1 MEWSTLVDEDHEE
14 SPTAHGQSLQG
25 KMEVW
30 CIYLF
35 CTRFLSF
42 KDLVFLGLTLR
53 QNYPGCQSFVFYVLC
68 KSRGKQRQQGVTRV
82 LKRWF
87 SLAYIY
93 KFSEQLSAYDNVI

>member
-1 MEWSTLVDEDHEE
+1 MEWPTLVNEDHKE

-30 CIYLF
+30 FIYLF

-42 KDLVFLGLTLR
+42 KNIVF
-53 QNYPGCQSFVFYVLC
+53 SFNTEIKLPWVPEFCFLQHVHIE
-68 KSRGKQRQQGVTRV
+68 GKPRQQGVTRV

-87 SLAYIY
+87 SLANIY
-93 KFSEQLSAYDNVI
+93 KFSKQPSGYDNVI